1 MNNFKNIGN
10 KNLKYTKRKIIDDY
24 NITEREYSNVYK
36 LMQKKMKNYSSLYD
50 NSLEGL
56 SINGVVNYYFKQ
68 KEGELYNENQL
79 IKNIIKTSSSNK
91 ISKTEELRV
100 IKTLSDYQGFDTF
113 STGFVQLEQAKEMC
127 EKFIKGEKFKLV
139 KLKIVRFGEKL
150 NANGVKLADTRKESY
165 KMKAKLNKCIHR
177 FNKEFEEKVQAND
190 RTGIFEIYRNFIKE
204 FMKEIHTMYEA
215 GYIESGD

>member
-68 KEGELYNENQL
+68 KEGE
-79 IKNIIKTSSSNK
+79 
-91 ISKTEELRV
+91 
-100 IKTLSDYQGFDTF
+100 FP
-113 STGFVQLEQAKEMC
+113 QAY
-127 EKFIKGEKFKLV
+127 
-139 KLKIVRFGEKL
+139 
-150 NANGVKLADTRKESY
+150 TR
-165 KMKAKLNKCIHR
+165 L
-177 FNKEFEEKVQAND
+177 
-190 RTGIFEIYRNFIKE
+190 
-204 FMKEIHTMYEA
+204 
-215 GYIESGD
+215 